1 MVELQELL
9 SQEKDVDH
17 LVSGNCPL
25 VILFCSHL
33 LSSFGESVG
42 RSIFA
47 AGIHG
52 ADRAGTVLF
61 GMYTPEQ
68 CSTHLSPATKAL
80 PLNLPSP
87 PIIPPPLALQS
98 MGVNHHK

>member
-9 SQEKDVDH
+9 SQEKDVDP

-42 RSIFA
+42 GSIFA
-47 AGIHG
+47 AGSHG
-52 ADRAGTVLF
+52 ADRASTGLF
-61 GMYTPEQ
+61 GMYNPEQ
-68 CSTHLSPATKAL
+68 YPTHLSLATKPL
-80 PLNLPSP
+80 PLVLVQQ
-87 PIIPPPLALQS
+87 AA
-98 MGVNHHK
+98 